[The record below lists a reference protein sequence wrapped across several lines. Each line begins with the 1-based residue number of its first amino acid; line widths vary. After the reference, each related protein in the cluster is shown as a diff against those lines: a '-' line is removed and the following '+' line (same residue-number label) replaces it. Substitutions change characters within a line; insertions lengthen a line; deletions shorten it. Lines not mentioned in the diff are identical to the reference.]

1 MVKLLVGLKL
11 NDYEGA
17 ILFNGISL
25 DSLNA
30 SRLRREWIS
39 FNVHTHYAAD
49 LKVSDVLSTYF
60 TFDPD
65 RLEEDT
71 PEWSI
76 YQMFIKGSSENLL
89 ESKIATLSDGKRQLL
104 NLLITLL
111 KPKAELIIL
120 DEPFSNIES
129 SLHSELL
136 DILSLVAK
144 DKIIVLISHEDSLN
158 KIRHEIS
165 LV

>member
-1 MVKLLVGLKL
+1 MTGVQTCALP
-11 NDYEGA
+11 
-17 ILFNGISL
+17 IF
-25 DSLNA
+25 
-30 SRLRREWIS
+30 
-39 FNVHTHYAAD
+39 
-49 LKVSDVLSTYF
+49 
-60 TFDPD
+60 
-65 RLEEDT
+65 
-71 PEWSI
+71 
-76 YQMFIKGSSENLL
+76 
-89 ESKIATLSDGKRQLL
+89 
-104 NLLITLL
+104 LITLL

-136 DILSLVAK
+136 DILSLIAK